1 MGRRNHPG
9 RTEPRIIQVYLKRA
23 DASSTSAPFQGG
35 TLLTDQL
42 NQTVDNVAP
51 LRRGERRKQHTKRRL
66 LDAAAETYA
75 EVGVEGATISAI
87 TERADVGL
95 GTFYLHFEDKEAI
108 AVAVSGFVLR
118 RIEHEESSAIE
129 TVRSFGGSP
138 DPLATLARVVC
149 GRTTDTPGLMCALL
163 RWDGPTAP
171 GEGADADQIA
181 LRHALLPRFAERYSE
196 GVSSGLYRMEDPTFA
211 ATALLG
217 LIANCIPAFV
227 GQSRTDW
234 NSLASFLERAMVSM
248 FRR

>member
-1 MGRRNHPG
+1 
-9 RTEPRIIQVYLKRA
+9 
-23 DASSTSAPFQGG
+23 
-35 TLLTDQL
+35 LLTDQL
-42 NQTVDNVAP
+42 NQTVDSTAP

-66 LDAAAETYA
+66 LDAAAEVYA

-95 GTFYLHFEDKEAI
+95 GTFYLHFEDKDSI

-118 RIEHEESSAIE
+118 RLENEETAALE

-149 GRTTDTPGLMCALL
+149 ARTTDTPGLMCALL
-163 RWDGPTAP
+163 RWDGPAIPTDA
-171 GEGADADQIA
+171 ADADSIA

-196 GVSSGLYRMEDPTFA
+196 GVSAGLYRMEDPSFA

-227 GQSRTDW
+227 AQSRTDW

>member
-1 MGRRNHPG
+1 M
-9 RTEPRIIQVYLKRA
+9 
-23 DASSTSAPFQGG
+23 
-35 TLLTDQL
+35 LTDNL
-42 NQTVDNVAP
+42 TQTADTAAP

-75 EVGVEGATISAI
+75 LVGVEGATISAI

-95 GTFYLHFEDKEAI
+95 GTFYLHFEDKDAI

-118 RIEHEESSAIE
+118 RLEFEENAALE

-149 GRTTDTPGLMCALL
+149 SRTTDTPGLMCALL
-163 RWDGPTAP
+163 RWDGPSVPNDDA
-171 GEGADADQIA
+171 EADQIA
-181 LRHALLPRFAERYSE
+181 LRHALLPRFAERYSD
-196 GVSSGLYRMEDPTFA
+196 GVSAGLYRMEDPTFA

-227 GQSRTDW
+227 GQSRNDW